1 MNRNS
6 TDLFTTIASLTRKL
20 SLSALLAFSLGN
32 PAWSQ
37 AKTAEIVGKP
47 TVYKDRV
54 TVRIKVKD
62 ANDKPVMGL
71 QDTNFSLIVDRKPL
85 KFRGKDW
92 KSPDETIP
100 PPAFIIVLLDYSGS
114 MQQKDSQGT
123 SKIEGALKAIKEF
136 TTELGNRCPK
146 NSTVECPTP
155 KVSIVPFGD
164 PGPACEGNPVNQKV
178 LAQKIFLPAN
188 SFQLN
193 DYLDSLAAQKPCAST
208 NIYEPLS
215 KSIQF
220 LATDPSFSVPEDS
233 KQPQPRLS
241 VVLLSDGYHNKPN
254 EERDFN
260 NLLAL
265 LKRNE
270 KITVH
275 TLGYGF
281 TPAQLGQKYGLGRP
295 AKRSDIGKGDRK
307 VPEEVFVDENRLA
320 EIAKVTGGIAEF
332 SPNSQAVAE
341 KLKLFLNALLGE
353 YEISYEQPNAEKE
366 KGSKHDVEVVV
377 QSDLAAKVQSESAS
391 YRIEFFWPSLPLN
404 TRIIMLLAVLVAI
417 GAGGVLPFWLWANH
431 LKQEMEN

>member
-37 AKTAEIVGKP
+37 VKTAEIVGKP
-47 TVYKDRV
+47 TVEEDRV

-71 QDTNFSLIVDRKPL
+71 QDTNFSLIVDGKPL
-85 KFRGKDW
+85 EFRGKDW

-123 SKIEGALKAIKEF
+123 SKIEGAMKAIREF

-146 NSTVECPTP
+146 NSTVECPKP
-155 KVSIVPFGD
+155 QVSIVPFGD
-164 PGPACEGNPVNQKV
+164 PGSACEGNPVNQEV
-178 LAQKIFLPAN
+178 LNKFFAAGDFKLNNYLEFLAG
-188 SFQLN
+188 
-193 DYLDSLAAQKPCAST
+193 QKPCAST

-220 LATDPSFSVPEDS
+220 LAADDPRFSVPEDS
-233 KQPQPRLS
+233 QQPQPRLS
-241 VVLLSDGYHNKPN
+241 VVVLSDGYHNKPN

-281 TPAQLGQKYGLGRP
+281 TPAQLGQKYGLGRS

-307 VPEEVFVDENRLA
+307 VPEEEFVDENRLA

-353 YEISYEQPNAEKE
+353 YQISYQQPDAER
-366 KGSKHDVEVVV
+366 GSKHDVVAIV
-377 QSDLAAKVQSESAS
+377 QSDGSSKVQSESAS
-391 YRIEFFWPSLPLN
+391 YTIAVFGRSLPLN
-404 TRIIMLLAVLVAI
+404 TRMMMLLAVLITIAL
-417 GAGGVLPFWLWANH
+417 GGILPFWLWANH
-431 LKQEMEN
+431 LKQEMDN

>member
-6 TDLFTTIASLTRKL
+6 TDLFTTIASLTHKL
-20 SLSALLAFSLGN
+20 SLSALLALSLGN

-37 AKTAEIVGKP
+37 VKTAEIVGKP
-47 TVYKDRV
+47 TVEEDRV

-85 KFRGKDW
+85 EFRGKDW
-92 KSPDETIP
+92 KSPDETIS

-123 SKIEGALKAIKEF
+123 SKIEGAMKAIREF

-146 NSTVECPTP
+146 NSTVECPKP
-155 KVSIVPFGD
+155 QVSIVPFGD
-164 PGPACEGNPVNQKV
+164 PGPNCPGNPVNQDV
-178 LAQKIFLPAN
+178 LNKFFPAGDFKLYNYLEFLAG
-188 SFQLN
+188 
-193 DYLDSLAAQKPCAST
+193 QKPCAST

-220 LATDPSFSVPEDS
+220 LAADDPRFSVPEDS
-233 KQPQPRLS
+233 NLPQPRLS

-307 VPEEVFVDENRLA
+307 VPEEEFVDENRLA

-341 KLKLFLNALLGE
+341 KLKLFMNALLGE
-353 YEISYEQPNAEKE
+353 YEISYQQPDAER
-366 KGSKHDVEVVV
+366 GSKHDVGVIV
-377 QSDLAAKVQSESAS
+377 QSDGASKVQSELAS
-391 YRIEFFWPSLPLN
+391 YTIAVFGRSLPLN
-404 TRIIMLLAVLVAI
+404 TRMMMLLGVLIAI
-417 GAGGVLPFWLWANH
+417 ALGGILPFWLWANH

>member
-1 MNRNS
+1 MNRNF
-6 TDLFTTIASLTRKL
+6 TDLFTTIASLTHKL

-37 AKTAEIVGKP
+37 VKTAEIVGKP
-47 TVYKDRV
+47 TVEEDRV

-71 QDTNFSLIVDRKPL
+71 QETNFNLIVDNKPL
-85 KFRGKDW
+85 EFRGKDW

-100 PPAFIIVLLDYSGS
+100 PPAWIVVLLDYSGS

-123 SKIEGALKAIKEF
+123 TKLEGAMKAIREF

-146 NSTVECPTP
+146 NSTAFCPKP
-155 KVSIVPFGD
+155 QVSIVPFGD
-164 PGPACEGNPVNQKV
+164 PGTACVGNPVNQEV
-178 LAQKIFLPAN
+178 LNKFFPAGDYK
-188 SFQLN
+188 LN
-193 DYLDSLAAQKPCAST
+193 NYLDYLSNQKPCAST

-220 LATDPSFSVPEDS
+220 LANEGDPRFYVPQDS
-233 KQPQPRLS
+233 DRPQPRLS
-241 VVLLSDGYHNKPN
+241 VVLLSDGYHNKSN

-275 TLGYGF
+275 TLGYGL
-281 TPAQLGQKYGLGRP
+281 TPAQLGQKYALGRP

-307 VPEEVFVDENRLA
+307 VPEEEFVDENRLA

-353 YEISYEQPNAEKE
+353 YQISYQQPNAER
-366 KGSKHDVEVVV
+366 GSKHDVEVVV
-377 QSDLAAKVQSESAS
+377 QSDAAPKVESKSAA
-391 YRIEFFWPSLPLN
+391 YTIAVFGRSLPLN
-404 TRIIMLLAVLVAI
+404 TRMIMLLAVLGVI

>member
-1 MNRNS
+1 MNKNS

-37 AKTAEIVGKP
+37 VKTAEIVGKP
-47 TVYKDRV
+47 TLEEDRV

-71 QDTNFSLIVDRKPL
+71 QDTNFSLIVDHKPL
-85 KFRGKDW
+85 EFRGKDW

-123 SKIEGALKAIKEF
+123 SKIEGAMKAIREF

-146 NSTVECPTP
+146 NSTIECPKP
-155 KVSIVPFGD
+155 QVSIVPFGD
-164 PGPACEGNPVNQKV
+164 AGPNCAGNPVNQDV
-178 LAQKIFLPAN
+178 LNKFFPAGDYK
-188 SFQLN
+188 LN
-193 DYLDSLAAQKPCAST
+193 NYLDYLGNQKPCAST
-208 NIYEPLS
+208 NIYEPLT

-220 LATDPSFSVPEDS
+220 LAADDPRFSVPEDS
-233 KQPQPRLS
+233 NLPQPRLS

-260 NLLAL
+260 NLLTL

-307 VPEEVFVDENRLA
+307 VPEEEFVDENRLA

-341 KLKLFLNALLGE
+341 KLKLFMNALLGE
-353 YEISYEQPNAEKE
+353 YQISYLQPDAER
-366 KGSKHDVEVVV
+366 GSKHDVVAIV
-377 QSDLAAKVQSESAS
+377 QSDRASKVQSESAS
-391 YRIEFFWPSLPLN
+391 YTIAVFGRSLPLN
-404 TRIIMLLAVLVAI
+404 TRMMMLLAVLAVI

>member
-6 TDLFTTIASLTRKL
+6 TDLFTTIASSIHKL
-20 SLSALLAFSLGN
+20 SLSALLAFSLGI

-47 TVYKDRV
+47 TVEEDRV

-85 KFRGKDW
+85 EFRGKDW

-123 SKIEGALKAIKEF
+123 SKIEGAMKAIREF

-146 NSTVECPTP
+146 NSTVECPKP
-155 KVSIVPFGD
+155 QVSIVPFGD
-164 PGPACEGNPVNQKV
+164 AGPNCAGNPVNQDV
-178 LAQKIFLPAN
+178 LNKFFPAGDFKLNNYLEFLAG
-188 SFQLN
+188 
-193 DYLDSLAAQKPCAST
+193 QKPCAST
-208 NIYEPLS
+208 NIYEPLG

-220 LATDPSFSVPEDS
+220 LANEGDPRFFVPEDS
-233 KQPQPRLS
+233 DLPKPRLS
-241 VVLLSDGYHNKPN
+241 VVVLSDGYHNKPN

-307 VPEEVFVDENRLA
+307 VPEEEFVDENRLA

-353 YEISYEQPNAEKE
+353 YQISYQQPDAER
-366 KGSKHDVEVVV
+366 GSKHDVGVIV
-377 QSDLAAKVQSESAS
+377 QSDGASKVQSESAS
-391 YRIEFFWPSLPLN
+391 YTIAVFGRSLPLN
-404 TRIIMLLAVLVAI
+404 TRLIMLLAVLGVIA
-417 GAGGVLPFWLWANH
+417 AGGILPFWLWANH

>member
-6 TDLFTTIASLTRKL
+6 TDLFTTIASLTHKL

-47 TVYKDRV
+47 TLEEDRV

-85 KFRGKDW
+85 EFRGKDW

-123 SKIEGALKAIKEF
+123 SKIEGAMKAIREF

-146 NSTVECPTP
+146 NSTIECPKP
-155 KVSIVPFGD
+155 QVSIVPFGD
-164 PGPACEGNPVNQKV
+164 AGPNCAGNPVNQDV
-178 LAQKIFLPAN
+178 LNKFFPAGDYK
-188 SFQLN
+188 LN
-193 DYLDSLAAQKPCAST
+193 NYLDYLGNQKPCAST
-208 NIYEPLS
+208 NIYEPLT

-220 LATDPSFSVPEDS
+220 LAADDPRFSVPEDS
-233 KQPQPRLS
+233 NLPQPRLS

-260 NLLAL
+260 NLLTL

-307 VPEEVFVDENRLA
+307 VPEEEFVDENRLA

-341 KLKLFLNALLGE
+341 KLKLFMNALLGE
-353 YEISYEQPNAEKE
+353 YQISYQQPDAER
-366 KGSKHDVEVVV
+366 GSKHDVVAIV
-377 QSDLAAKVQSESAS
+377 QSDGASKVQSESAS
-391 YRIEFFWPSLPLN
+391 YTIAVFGRSLPLS
-404 TRIIMLLAVLVAI
+404 TRMMMLLAVLGVI
-417 GAGGVLPFWLWANH
+417 GAGGILPFWLWANH